1 AGILGLLF
9 DDFIEEHLF
18 SVPTVMIGLFVG
30 AIYMIIADKYSAK
43 VKNPQTVDQISYFQA
58 FVIGI
63 SQAVAMWPGF
73 SRSGSTISTG
83 VLMKLNH
90 KAASDFTF
98 ITAVPIMLAASGLS
112 LL

>member
-1 AGILGLLF
+1 MVPAGILGLLF

-30 AIYMIIADKYSAK
+30 AIYMIIADKYSVK
-43 VKNPQTVDQISYFQA
+43 VKNPQTVDQMDNYQA

-73 SRSGSTISTG
+73 
-83 VLMKLNH
+83 
-90 KAASDFTF
+90 
-98 ITAVPIMLAASGLS
+98 AVQAQQFQLGY
-112 LL
+112 